1 MNIKR
6 LRQKRIVIPTVAAAA
21 LLGGGG
27 VVWANSASAD
37 VSQDDI
43 DHASRVAL
51 DAVGS
56 GKVTET
62 EVDDEEAY
70 YEIEITKPDG
80 SQVDVAVDENFKV
93 VGQEVDG
100 ENENENGDEAEDGA
114 EDGPSDD

>member
-1 MNIKR
+1 MNIKS
-6 LRQKRIVIPTVAAAA
+6 LLHKRIVIPTVAVAA

-27 VVWANSASAD
+27 VIWANSASAGINED
-37 VSQDDI
+37 GVDR
-43 DHASRVAL
+43 ASRVAL

-62 EVDDEEAY
+62 EVNDEEAY

-100 ENENENGDEAEDGA
+100 ENEADEQGEDEG
-114 EDGPSDD
+114 EDSDD

>member
-1 MNIKR
+1 MNIKH
-6 LRQKRIVIPTVAAAA
+6 LRTKRSAIAGVAALA

-27 VVWANSASAD
+27 VVWANSAAAG
-37 VSQDDI
+37 VSQDDL
-43 DHASRVAL
+43 DRASRVAL

-62 EVDDEEAY
+62 EVDDEDAY

-80 SQVDVAVDENFKV
+80 SQVDVAVDENFQV

-100 ENENENGDEAEDGA
+100 ENEADDQDEGDSG
-114 EDGPSDD
+114 SDD

>member
-1 MNIKR
+1 
-6 LRQKRIVIPTVAAAA
+6 VAA
-21 LLGGGG
+21 LLTGGG
-27 VVWANSASAD
+27 VVWANSASAG

-43 DHASRVAL
+43 DRASRVAL

-80 SQVDVAVDENFKV
+80 SQVDVAVDANFKV

-100 ENENENGDEAEDGA
+100 EDEADDQDEGESD
-114 EDGPSDD
+114 SDD